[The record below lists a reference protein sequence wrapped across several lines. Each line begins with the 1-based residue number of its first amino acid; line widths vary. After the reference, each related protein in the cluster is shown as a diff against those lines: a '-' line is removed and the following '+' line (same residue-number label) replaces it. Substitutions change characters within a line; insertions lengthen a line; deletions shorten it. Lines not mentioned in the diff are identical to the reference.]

1 MPARSESALRDAT
14 KAVPSAEKRTESR
27 DGGGNASTFDST
39 VNVCPRGYTTW
50 YSYEDA
56 PLSLVVTVT
65 VPVLT
70 VVAVPMDAYNGINP
84 DVEVTEKSPGMR
96 LLTTPVLSLAVTTI
110 PSASDGNASIVICT
124 ALLALEPS

>member
-27 DGGGNASTFDST
+27 DGGGNGCAFGIT
-39 VNVCPRGYTTW
+39 VNVCPKGYTTTW
-50 YSYEDA
+50 YSSADD
-56 PLSLVVTVT
+56 PLSVAVTVT

-96 LLTTPVLSLAVTTI
+96 
-110 PSASDGNASIVICT
+110 
-124 ALLALEPS
+124 